1 MQHWPLRWGFLEGF
15 GEEGALRGK
24 CFERG
29 RLVCA
34 PTMYEG
40 GQWEGKLN
48 LLPTFIRLWRRGDE
62 KMKRKTSLQTKF
74 HGKNFIYQYAV
85 VSKLVE
91 RYFHCSWCQQVMLRS
106 CRKKKWTAKWNKKQK
121 TKTRQLWF
129 KQRETNATGSAYT
142 CTLKNN
148 TVALNNSRNQ
158 PTVRLMPWATN
169 ILVLNWEG
177 SDDKGE
183 GRREGKRR
191 REHL

>member
-48 LLPTFIRLWRRGDE
+48 LLPAFIRLWRRGDG
-62 KMKRKTSLQTKF
+62 KMKRKISLQTKF

-106 CRKKKWTAKWNKKQK
+106 CRKKKWMAKWNKKQK
-121 TKTRQLWF
+121 LDSCDSNK
-129 KQRETNATGSAYT
+129 
-142 CTLKNN
+142 
-148 TVALNNSRNQ
+148 
-158 PTVRLMPWATN
+158 
-169 ILVLNWEG
+169 
-177 SDDKGE
+177 
-183 GRREGKRR
+183 GKRIQQVLLTHAHWKIILWLWTIAEINLQWGSCHER
-191 REHL
+191 PASLC